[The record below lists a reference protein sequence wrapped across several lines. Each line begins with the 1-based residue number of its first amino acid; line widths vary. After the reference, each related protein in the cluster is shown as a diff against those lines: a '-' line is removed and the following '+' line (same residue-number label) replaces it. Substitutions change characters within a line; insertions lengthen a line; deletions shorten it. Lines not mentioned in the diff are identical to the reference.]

1 MALPTYTVTL
11 QFGSSSAVDVTAYV
25 KSISFNKGINRLL
38 EDYSAGNL
46 SITFVN
52 NSRVFDPLNTSSPL
66 WYGAGGYTI
75 VQPAGKV
82 VVTANSIRRFTGWI
96 QDWNF
101 SYDEA
106 GLNGEATLNA
116 LDQLYRL
123 SNTTLSGITNKI
135 LESTTD
141 RMARQLNF
149 AGIAGGTAVFGGGQT
164 PVGADVNDPGDNVL
178 NYMQQLAR
186 SEPGDFYANASG
198 NLIFKDRSFTNYFW
212 NSSNRQNF
220 IKYPGTATVQVVGN
234 DGWTTGYQQ
243 TAERAPL
250 YTGGSVNKSQIVTAN
265 LDNEMSYQEIDIDK
279 YNPNRTTSLTYVFSG
294 WFKSQ
299 SGALTIQGDFSVLDS
314 SGVPIGVVSNTVG
327 IATTT
332 WTQLS
337 GTVTTSGTPAGIAY
351 YVWTSGTTAA
361 QNFYG
366 NGLQVEQGTAWINY
380 FDGST
385 NPYTNDYQN
394 KYEVGW
400 LGKPYQSSSGMTIA
414 SASAIAAPT
423 ILTFADNNSQG
434 ASYGNGTGLPFTNLQ
449 VAYGSETLYNSVQ
462 VIGTNAT
469 GIATDTAGQTKYGVK
484 SYNQTDNLTTSLTR
498 PSIIA
503 SSLLAEWRLPEYRAE
518 AITVRLEALTTAQQ
532 NLVLAIELRDIV
544 RVCFQPSATG
554 TIIDKYY
561 QVLSIDVNADPER
574 DEVVFTLSSL
584 DNLPIR
590 LDSTLLAVLDTD
602 TLG

>member
-25 KSISFNKGINRLL
+25 KSITFNKGINRVL
-38 EDYSAGNL
+38 EDYSAGTL

-82 VVTANSIRRFTGWI
+82 IVTANSIRRFTGYV
-96 QDWNF
+96 QDWDF
-101 SYDEA
+101 TFDSA
-106 GLNGEATLNA
+106 GLNGEATLRA
-116 LDQLYRL
+116 LDQIYRVNNVVL
-123 SNTTLSGITNKI
+123 TGGTNKV
-135 LESTTD
+135 LESVTD
-141 RMARQLNF
+141 RMSRLMSNGGLT
-149 AGIAGGTAVFGGGQT
+149 AGSFSGGVT
-164 PVGADVNDPGDNVL
+164 PVGADVNDPGDNLL

-186 SEPGDFYANASG
+186 TEPGDLFSNASAVMV
-198 NLIFKDRSFTNYFW
+198 FKDRSFANYIW
-212 NSSNRQNF
+212 GNSNRQNY

-250 YTGGSVNKSQIVTAN
+250 YTGGSANKSQIVTGN

-279 YNPNRTTSLTYVFSG
+279 YNPNRNVNMTYVFSG

-299 SGALTIQGDFSVLDS
+299 SGALTIQGDFSVFDANANI
-314 SGVPIGVVSNTVG
+314 IGAVSNTLG
-327 IATTT
+327 INTST
-332 WTQLS
+332 WLQLS
-337 GTVTTSGTPAGIAY
+337 GTVTTAGTPAGIAY

-385 NPYTNDYQN
+385 NPYTNDASN

-400 LGKPYQSSSGMTIA
+400 LGRPYLSSSGMTIA

-423 ILTFADNNSQG
+423 ILTFADANSQG
-434 ASYGNGTGLPFTNLQ
+434 ASYGNGTGLPFTNLA
-449 VAYGSETLYNSVQ
+449 VAYGSDTLYNSVQ
-462 VIGTNAT
+462 VVGTNAT
-469 GIATDTAGQTKYGVK
+469 ATATDTVGQTRYGQK
-484 SYNQTDNLTTSLTR
+484 SYAQTDNLTTSLTR
-498 PSIIA
+498 PAQIA
-503 SSLLAEWRLPEYRAE
+503 AALLAEWRLPEYRAQ
-518 AITVRLEALTTAQQ
+518 AITVHLEALTTAQQ
-532 NLVLAIELRDIV
+532 NLVLAIELRDVV

-554 TIIDKYY
+554 SIIDKYY
-561 QVLSIDVNADPER
+561 QVLAVDVNADPER